1 MEPRYNGVPRDW
13 QNLFAIARF
22 VSIYYAITGVNKIVL
37 YAEDFVMGEGSSFI
51 NIQKVFK
58 IISLALKC
66 CLSDV
71 IKVLLKGFFCEI
83 IFTSISSPST
93 CFIAPTLANLPTMF
107 ANELFCPSS
116 LWTITLTKALSTSP
130 NTRTVKQ
137 RTRKKQC
144 TNPDSETRRGNIVK
158 IDEKDRQ
165 LNPFQAMF
173 TSQGSR
179 KGIRQRFSA
188 HTIKTSY
195 MVPCVTIQSPGEEQG

>member
-1 MEPRYNGVPRDW
+1 
-13 QNLFAIARF
+13 
-22 VSIYYAITGVNKIVL
+22 
-37 YAEDFVMGEGSSFI
+37 
-51 NIQKVFK
+51 
-58 IISLALKC
+58 
-66 CLSDV
+66 
-71 IKVLLKGFFCEI
+71 
-83 IFTSISSPST
+83 
-93 CFIAPTLANLPTMF
+93 MF

-144 TNPDSETRRGNIVK
+144 TNRDSETRRGNIVK
-158 IDEKDRQ
+158 IDEKERH

-179 KGIRQRFSA
+179 KGIGQRFSA

-195 MVPCVTIQSPGEEQG
+195 MVPCVKVSFPASTYSLGFLYSQTFLWAPQVRFARRNVGDVPPRETSAVRRLREEQVMLL

>member
-1 MEPRYNGVPRDW
+1 MLSYLRHKSV
-13 QNLFAIARF
+13 
-22 VSIYYAITGVNKIVL
+22 
-37 YAEDFVMGEGSSFI
+37 AEG
-51 NIQKVFK
+51 
-58 IISLALKC
+58 
-66 CLSDV
+66 
-71 IKVLLKGFFCEI
+71 FCEI

-158 IDEKDRQ
+158 IDEKDRH